1 MNKNNIV
8 DIIDVEPRHYQTI
21 KETLARFLPYKK
33 VIAYGSRVKWNA
45 SETSDLDLAVL
56 NATDK
61 QIYAAKE
68 AFDESNIP
76 FIIQLLNW
84 DTIPQ
89 DFKENIEQK
98 YHILQKEDDW
108 GIFRLGEVADK
119 IGDGLHG
126 TPKYNIDG
134 KYYFINGNNLK
145 NGKITITNN
154 TKNVDRVEFDKYKKE
169 LNSRTILLSINGT
182 IGNLAK
188 YNNELCI
195 LGESAAYLNIKKD
208 VDKGFIYYVM
218 FDKSFQNEISY
229 NANGSTIKN
238 VSLAQLR
245 NYQFYL
251 PPLQE
256 QKAIAEILSS
266 LDDKIDLLHR
276 QNKTLESL
284 AETLFRHYFIDNLS
298 STSSPS
304 TRSPSTRSGKAVD
317 SDSSSLSLSKG
328 YCQTGLRQAQPPIQ
342 KRLPEPV
349 EGILSKGIA
358 KSDWEEGKLGDICTI
373 SGGYAFKSKDFTE
386 SGVPIVKIKNIS
398 NNKVDILDGQF
409 LSNILADKID
419 KKYKLFD
426 GDIVMAMTG
435 ATIGKVGL
443 ICSSDYDFLLLNQRV
458 AVLRS
463 EYQAL
468 LWFLLNAINL
478 EDDILN
484 LSNGA
489 AQANIST
496 FGIEEVSA
504 PKITEEQA
512 EKFNEEAKPM
522 FDKILFNT
530 KQIQTLEKL
539 RDTLL
544 PKLISGAIRINY
556 EQ

>member
-1 MNKNNIV
+1 MAELNQNNIA
-8 DIIDVEPRHYQTI
+8 DIIDVEQRHYQAI
-21 KETLARFLPYKK
+21 KEILSSFLPYKK

-45 SETSDLDLAVL
+45 SETSDLDLVVF

-61 QIYAAKE
+61 QIYEVKE

-76 FIIQLLNW
+76 FIIQILNW
-84 DTIPQ
+84 ETIPQ

-98 YHILQKEDDW
+98 YHILQKKDDW
-108 GIFRLGEVADK
+108 GIFKLGEVADK

-154 TKNVDRVEFDKYKKE
+154 TKNVDSVEFDKYKKE

-195 LGESAAYLNIKKD
+195 LGKSAAYLNIKKD

-251 PPLQE
+251 PLLPE

-276 QNKTLESL
+276 QNKTLENL
-284 AETLFRHYFIDNLS
+284 AETLFRHYFIDNAQDDWDSEEIGKYVTVVDNRGKTPPNQKEITPYPVIEVNALGKGDRLVDYSLIRKYVDKNTFENWFRAKPKKYDILVSTVGSIGEFSMFILEVGNIAQNVIALQAKEISPFYLYQVLKYKHEEVMNLDIGGVQPSIKVPHLLS
-298 STSSPS
+298 IIISIPEIE
-304 TRSPSTRSGKAVD
+304 
-317 SDSSSLSLSKG
+317 
-328 YCQTGLRQAQPPIQ
+328 IQ
-342 KRLPEPV
+342 KEF
-349 EGILSKGIA
+349 
-358 KSDWEEGKLGDICTI
+358 DIQI
-373 SGGYAFKSKDFTE
+373 IEF
-386 SGVPIVKIKNIS
+386 VKKMETNY
-398 NNKVDILDGQF
+398 L
-409 LSNILADKID
+409 
-419 KKYKLFD
+419 
-426 GDIVMAMTG
+426 
-435 ATIGKVGL
+435 
-443 ICSSDYDFLLLNQRV
+443 
-458 AVLRS
+458 
-463 EYQAL
+463 
-468 LWFLLNAINL
+468 
-478 EDDILN
+478 
-484 LSNGA
+484 
-489 AQANIST
+489 
-496 FGIEEVSA
+496 
-504 PKITEEQA
+504 
-512 EKFNEEAKPM
+512 
-522 FDKILFNT
+522 
-530 KQIQTLEKL
+530 QIQTLEKL

-544 PKLISGAIRINY
+544 PKLISGEIRVNY
-556 EQ
+556 KENE

>member
-1 MNKNNIV
+1 MAELNQNNIV
-8 DIIDVEPRHYQTI
+8 DIIDVEQRHYQAI
-21 KETLARFLPYKK
+21 KEILSSFLPYKK

-45 SETSDLDLAVL
+45 SETSDLDLAVF

-61 QIYAAKE
+61 QIYNAKE

-76 FIIQLLNW
+76 FIVQILNW

-98 YHILQKEDDW
+98 YHILQDKSDW
-108 GIFRLGEVADK
+108 GIFKLGEIADK

-126 TPKYNIDG
+126 TPEYNING

-154 TKNVDRVEFDKYKKE
+154 TKNVDQVEFNKYKKE
-169 LNSRTILLSINGT
+169 LSSRTILLSINGT

-195 LGESAAYLNIKKD
+195 LGKSAAYLNIKKG
-208 VDKGFIYYVM
+208 VYKGFIYYLM

-245 NYQFYL
+245 NYKFNL
-251 PPLQE
+251 PPLAE

-276 QNKTLESL
+276 QNKTLENL
-284 AETLFRHYFIDNLS
+284 AETLFRHYFIDN
-298 STSSPS
+298 
-304 TRSPSTRSGKAVD
+304 
-317 SDSSSLSLSKG
+317 
-328 YCQTGLRQAQPPIQ
+328 
-342 KRLPEPV
+342 
-349 EGILSKGIA
+349 A
-358 KSDWEEGKLGDICTI
+358 KDDWKEGKLGDVCTI
-373 SGGYAFKSKDFTE
+373 SGGYAFKSKDFIE

-398 NNKVDILDGQF
+398 NNKVDILGGQF
-409 LSNILADKID
+409 VSNILADKID

-504 PKITEEQA
+504 PKITKEKA
-512 EKFNEEAKPM
+512 EKFNKEVKPM
-522 FDKILFNT
+522 FEKILSNT
-530 KQIQTLEKL
+530 KQIQTLERL

-544 PKLISGAIRINY
+544 PKLISGEIRVQY
-556 EQ
+556 EEV